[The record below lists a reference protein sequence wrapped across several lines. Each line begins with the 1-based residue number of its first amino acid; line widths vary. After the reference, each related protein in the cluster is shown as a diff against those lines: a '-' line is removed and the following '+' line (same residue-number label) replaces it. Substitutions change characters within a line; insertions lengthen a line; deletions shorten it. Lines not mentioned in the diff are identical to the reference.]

1 MQRRVHIDRVPEHDD
16 VDHQTEGA
24 ELVFLAFAI
33 ALPQLSALAME
44 HHAGELMAPLA
55 AIASLPLGSVSRTA
69 CARSVAPDR
78 QTESP
83 AARLGRFYL
92 PPMRPVLT
100 CRYWGSNFTEIDE
113 RRNMRLRYTDEAI
126 NDLLQISI
134 TIK

>member
-55 AIASLPLGSVSRTA
+55 AIASLPRRLPPLWVVSGRSPSRTQT
-69 CARSVAPDR
+69 AR
-78 QTESP
+78 
-83 AARLGRFYL
+83 
-92 PPMRPVLT
+92 
-100 CRYWGSNFTEIDE
+100 
-113 RRNMRLRYTDEAI
+113 
-126 NDLLQISI
+126 
-134 TIK
+134 